1 MLEHLINAGNEI
13 TVIEVVCDREQNEL
27 VRFEIGRGY
36 GIITSLSQEAIS
48 RYGNDAFKYSGLI
61 VHYKSFTTQPVAL
74 GGITYVSESPVP
86 RINSNRR
93 KYLLKWHGIEYS
105 VLAVEDRYNIDGIFV
120 AYKVY
125 STNA

>member
-1 MLEHLINAGNEI
+1 MLEHLINANNEI

-36 GIITSLSQEAIS
+36 GIISSLSKEAIS

-61 VHYKSFTTQPVAL
+61 VHYKSFTTQPVVL

-93 KYLLKWHGIEYS
+93 KYLLKRGGIEYS
-105 VLAVEDRYNIDGIFV
+105 ILAVEDRYDINGIFV